1 MLVSSKEMLQKAQ
14 QNKYA
19 IAAFNIH
26 NLETLKA
33 VVETAEAEQSPLI
46 LQTTPG
52 TCEYAGIDYLVAMA
66 ETASKA
72 ANIPIAL
79 HLDHGNSADLA
90 IKCIDIGYT
99 SVMIDGSMLP
109 FEENVSLVKQVV
121 EYAHKKHVQV
131 EAELGH
137 ISGVEEN
144 ISSSTELLTDPMEA
158 EEFVK
163 RTGVDSLAIAVGTAH
178 GIYKGTPK
186 IHFDIIRNIR
196 KVVSIPLVLHG
207 CSGVPEVDIKQA
219 VECGICKIN
228 IATDI
233 KIAFAAKLKES
244 FSLKPD
250 ETDPRKYFKP
260 AIESV
265 KEVVK
270 SKIYIAGSYNK
281 A

>member
-1 MLVSSKEMLQKAQ
+1 MLVSSKEMLNKAR
-14 QNKYA
+14 QNNYA

-33 VVETAEAEQSPLI
+33 TVEAAKEERAPLI

-66 ETASKA
+66 HTASNKA
-72 ANIPIAL
+72 DIPIAL
-79 HLDHGNSADLA
+79 HLDHGNSLDLA
-90 IKCIDIGYT
+90 IKCIDAGYT

-109 FEENVSLVKQVV
+109 FNENVSLVKQVV
-121 EYAHKKHVQV
+121 EYAHKKQVQV

-144 ISSSTELLTDPMEA
+144 ISSSHEVLTDPKEA
-158 EEFVK
+158 AEFVN
-163 RTGVDSLAIAVGTAH
+163 RTGVDSLAIAAGTAH
-178 GIYKGTPK
+178 GVYKGKPE
-186 IHFDIIRNIR
+186 IHFDIIQNIR
-196 KVVSIPLVLHG
+196 QLVNVPLVLHG
-207 CSGVPEVDIKQA
+207 CSGVPEEDVKQA
-219 VECGICKIN
+219 IKCGICKIN

-233 KIAFAAKLKES
+233 KIAFADELKKFFVS
-244 FSLKPD
+244 QPD

-260 AIESV
+260 AIKAV
-265 KEVVK
+265 KDVVK
-270 SKIYIAGSYNK
+270 SKIHMAESYNK

>member
-1 MLVSSKEMLQKAQ
+1 MLVSSKEILNKAR
-14 QNKYA
+14 QNNYA

-33 VVETAEAEQSPLI
+33 TVEAAEEERAPLI

-66 ETASKA
+66 HTASNKA
-72 ANIPIAL
+72 DIPIAL
-79 HLDHGNSADLA
+79 HLDHGNSLDLA
-90 IKCIDIGYT
+90 IKCIDAGYT

-109 FEENVSLVKQVV
+109 FDKNVSLVKQVV
-121 EYAHKKHVQV
+121 EYAHKKQVQV

-144 ISSSTELLTDPMEA
+144 ISSSHEVLTDPKEA
-158 EEFVK
+158 AEFVNK
-163 RTGVDSLAIAVGTAH
+163 TGVDSLAIAVGTAH
-178 GIYKGTPK
+178 GVYKGKPE
-186 IHFDIIRNIR
+186 IRFDIIQNIR
-196 KVVSIPLVLHG
+196 QLVNVPLVLHG
-207 CSGVPEVDIKQA
+207 CSGVPEEDVKQA
-219 VECGICKIN
+219 IKCGICKIN

-233 KIAFAAKLKES
+233 KIAFANELKKFFAS
-244 FSLKPD
+244 QPD

-260 AIESV
+260 AIKAV

-270 SKIYIAGSYNK
+270 SKIYMAESYNK

>member
-1 MLVSSKEMLQKAQ
+1 MLVSSKEMLNKAR
-14 QNKYA
+14 QNNYA

-33 VVETAEAEQSPLI
+33 TVEAAKEERAPLI

-66 ETASKA
+66 HTASNKA
-72 ANIPIAL
+72 DIPIAL
-79 HLDHGNSADLA
+79 HLDHGNSLDLA
-90 IKCIDIGYT
+90 IKCIDAGYT

-109 FEENVSLVKQVV
+109 FNENVSLVKQVV
-121 EYAHKKHVQV
+121 EYAHKKQVQV

-144 ISSSTELLTDPMEA
+144 ISSSHEVLTDPKEA
-158 EEFVK
+158 AEFVN

-178 GIYKGTPK
+178 GVYKGKPE
-186 IHFDIIRNIR
+186 IHFDIIQNIR
-196 KVVSIPLVLHG
+196 QLVNVPLVLHG
-207 CSGVPEVDIKQA
+207 CSGVPEEDVKQA
-219 VECGICKIN
+219 IKCGICKIN

-233 KIAFAAKLKES
+233 KIAFADELKKFFVS
-244 FSLKPD
+244 QPD

-260 AIESV
+260 AIKAV
-265 KEVVK
+265 KDVVK
-270 SKIYIAGSYNK
+270 SKIHMAESYNK

>member
-1 MLVSSKEMLQKAQ
+1 MLVSSKEMLNKAR
-14 QNKYA
+14 QNNYA

-33 VVETAEAEQSPLI
+33 TVEAAEEEDAPLI

-66 ETASKA
+66 HTASNKA
-72 ANIPIAL
+72 DIPIAL
-79 HLDHGNSADLA
+79 HLDHGNSLDLA
-90 IKCIDIGYT
+90 IKCIDSGYT

-109 FEENVSLVKQVV
+109 FDENVSLVKQVV
-121 EYAHKKHVQV
+121 EYAHKKQVQV

-144 ISSSTELLTDPMEA
+144 ISSSREVLTDPKEA
-158 EEFVK
+158 AEFVN

-178 GIYKGTPK
+178 GVYKGKPE
-186 IHFDIIRNIR
+186 IRFDIIQNIR
-196 KVVSIPLVLHG
+196 QLVNVPLVLHG
-207 CSGVPEVDIKQA
+207 CSGVPEEDVKQA
-219 VECGICKIN
+219 IKCGICKIN

-233 KIAFAAKLKES
+233 KIAFADELKKFFVS
-244 FSLKPD
+244 QPD

-260 AIESV
+260 AIKAV

-270 SKIYIAGSYNK
+270 SKIHMAESCNK

>member
-1 MLVSSKEMLQKAQ
+1 MLVSSKEMLNKAR
-14 QNKYA
+14 QNNYA
-19 IAAFNIH
+19 ITAFNIH

-33 VVETAEAEQSPLI
+33 TVEAAKEERAPLI

-66 ETASKA
+66 HTASNKA
-72 ANIPIAL
+72 DIPIAL
-79 HLDHGNSADLA
+79 HLDHGNSLDLA
-90 IKCIDIGYT
+90 IKCIDAGYT

-109 FEENVSLVKQVV
+109 FNENVSLVKQVV
-121 EYAHKKHVQV
+121 EYAHKKQVQV

-144 ISSSTELLTDPMEA
+144 ISSSHEVLTDPKEA
-158 EEFVK
+158 AEFVN

-178 GIYKGTPK
+178 GVYKGKPE
-186 IHFDIIRNIR
+186 IHFDIIQNIR
-196 KVVSIPLVLHG
+196 QLVNVPLVLHG
-207 CSGVPEVDIKQA
+207 CSGVPEEDVKQA
-219 VECGICKIN
+219 IKCGICKIN

-233 KIAFAAKLKES
+233 KIAFADELKKFFVS
-244 FSLKPD
+244 QPD

-260 AIESV
+260 AIKAV
-265 KEVVK
+265 KDVVK
-270 SKIYIAGSYNK
+270 SKIHMAESYNK